1 MPNEIDSIDDLF
13 DRSDWPP
20 AKSRAITADNITDQL
35 CAELVQT
42 IDDGDFSLTDWDI
55 EFIGGNLGRTTF
67 SPKQRAVIYK
77 LAFKLKLL

>member
-1 MPNEIDSIDDLF
+1 MTSPNSLDDLF
-13 DRSDWPP
+13 VPRDRPQQH
-20 AKSRAITADNITDQL
+20 AAITADNISDSL

-42 IDDGDFSLTDWDI
+42 IDDGDYSLTDWDI
-55 EFIGGNLGRTTF
+55 DFIGNNLGRSTF